1 MYGSWKASKIR
12 GYWEVRGYWL
22 YDHTLAFNKYEPV
35 VPKAAA
41 IDFQVLMYESTSNF
55 VKYRAQMLFT
65 TSFAVNV
72 IFFCRLNNCLIL
84 ISDPSV
90 LLNLK
95 VKALLKQTVL
105 LIRVIKLGQKKLL
118 FSRNLR
124 KANSK
129 LISISSHIG
138 KCCKCYLF
146 LLLKHLFDFDKI
158 LQFFSK

>member
-1 MYGSWKASKIR
+1 MNPNPETIAVQAMYGSWKASKIR

-55 VKYRAQMLFT
+55 VKYRAEMLFT

-84 ISDPSV
+84 IRS
-90 LLNLK
+90 
-95 VKALLKQTVL
+95 
-105 LIRVIKLGQKKLL
+105 
-118 FSRNLR
+118 FSFTEF
-124 KANSK
+124 KSKSTSQANSVT
-129 LISISSHIG
+129 HP
-138 KCCKCYLF
+138 CN
-146 LLLKHLFDFDKI
+146 
-158 LQFFSK
+158 QT